1 MSSARERQK
10 KRKQKRTQMV
20 RRAGAAG
27 TPKQTQRADSFQ
39 FPKIPLPNNPLVY
52 IVPTGIIIMIG
63 VIYVLGLIFGD
74 RDDGAFPNAIWLNP
88 DWTYAGRS
96 EEEIRAFANTLHE
109 HEIGIVY
116 AFTSSLKSDL
126 SWSGREDGLNRFSEV
141 EEDLREFVSQLR
153 QAHPGVQIFAWIE
166 VQTNISEIDLS
177 DEGTQETVGEFS
189 RQAITRLNMDGV
201 FLDIKPLWTPNPDVP
216 PLIRAV
222 RRSIGMDT
230 PLAIAV
236 QPDLT
241 PDVVG
246 MAMPSLIAPGTVWDD
261 AFRQRIALQADQLV
275 ITAYHSYR
283 ENPLDYMN
291 WVAYQIETY
300 VDALSEI
307 GATDTAIIIS
317 VPSYTADPPAH
328 DPSVESLAAALD
340 GVNIGMQAL
349 DEETR
354 LYVQGIAI
362 FADADLSQ
370 TDWQLIQDKWSG
382 E

>member
-1 MSSARERQK
+1 MSSARERQR

-20 RRAGAAG
+20 RKAGAAS

-39 FPKIPLPNNPLVY
+39 LPKIPLPNNPLFY

-63 VIYVLGLIFGD
+63 VVYVLGLIFGD
-74 RDDGAFPNAIWLNP
+74 RSDGIYPNAIWLNH
-88 DWTYAGRS
+88 DWTYEGRS
-96 EEEIRAFANTLHE
+96 EEEIRALASTLKE
-109 HEIGIVY
+109 HDIGIVY

-126 SWSGREDGLNRFSEV
+126 SWSGRADGLNRFSEV
-141 EEDLREFVSQLR
+141 EEDLRGFVSTFR
-153 QAHPGVQIFAWIE
+153 AVYPEVQIFAWIE
-166 VQTNISEIDLS
+166 VQTNISEVDLS
-177 DEGTQETVGEFS
+177 DEGTQQTVGEFS

-201 FLDIKPLWTPNPDVP
+201 FLDVKPLWTPNPDVP

-222 RRSIGMDT
+222 RRNIGMDT

-291 WVAYQIETY
+291 WVAYQVETY
-300 VDALSEI
+300 VNALSEI
-307 GATDTAIIIS
+307 DATDTVIIIS
-317 VPSYTADPPAH
+317 IPSYTADLPAH
-328 DPSVESLAAALD
+328 DPSVESIAAALD
-340 GVNIGMQAL
+340 GVNIALGAL

-354 LYVQGIAI
+354 PFVQGIAV
-362 FADADLSQ
+362 FADADLSLP
-370 TDWQLIQDKWSG
+370 DWQLIQEKWSG